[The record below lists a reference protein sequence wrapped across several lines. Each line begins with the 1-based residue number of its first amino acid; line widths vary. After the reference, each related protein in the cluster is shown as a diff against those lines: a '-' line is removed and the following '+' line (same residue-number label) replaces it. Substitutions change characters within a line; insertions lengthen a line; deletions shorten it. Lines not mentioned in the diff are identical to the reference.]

1 MERRGREE
9 GRKIYLVKVYAY
21 PLLSF
26 MWTLGP
32 QVIARAVVGAVFAA
46 VAAGSRGRV
55 PRVCLLCYRGGYA
68 GVAVVWLVALR
79 GDPPRLIAVLFTVLR
94 TLGTEPQCALL
105 PLLPLLLLLLLQ
117 QWSPM
122 SPT

>member
-1 MERRGREE
+1 ME
-9 GRKIYLVKVYAY
+9 VDAD

-26 MWTLGP
+26 MRALWP

-46 VAAGSRGRV
+46 VAHSRRRV
-55 PRVCLLCYRGGYA
+55 RRVCLLCYRGGYA
-68 GVAVVWLVALR
+68 GVAAVWLALR

-105 PLLPLLLLLLLQ
+105 LLLLLLLLLPLLLLLLLLLPLLLQ
-117 QWSPM
+117 QWSLV

>member
-1 MERRGREE
+1 ME
-9 GRKIYLVKVYAY
+9 VDAY

-26 MWTLGP
+26 MRALWP

-46 VAAGSRGRV
+46 VADSRRRV
-55 PRVCLLCYRGGYA
+55 PRVCLLWYRGGYA
-68 GVAVVWLVALR
+68 GVAAVWLRLVALR

-105 PLLPLLLLLLLQ
+105 LLLPLLLLLLLLQ
-117 QWSPM
+117 QWCLV

>member
-1 MERRGREE
+1 MQ
-9 GRKIYLVKVYAY
+9 VDAY

-26 MWTLGP
+26 MRALWP

-46 VAAGSRGRV
+46 VAASRRRV
-55 PRVCLLCYRGGYA
+55 LRVCLLCYRGGYA
-68 GVAVVWLVALR
+68 GVAAVWLRLISLR

-105 PLLPLLLLLLLQ
+105 PLLLLLLLLLQ
-117 QWSPM
+117 QWSLV

>member
-1 MERRGREE
+1 MNGDECEKTYLME
-9 GRKIYLVKVYAY
+9 VDAD

-26 MWTLGP
+26 MRALGP

-46 VAAGSRGRV
+46 VAASRRRV
-55 PRVCLLCYRGGYA
+55 PRVRLLRYRGGGA
-68 GVAVVWLVALR
+68 GVAGVKLRLVAWR

-105 PLLPLLLLLLLQ
+105 PMLLLLLLLLLQ
-117 QWSPM
+117 QWSLV